1 MLIEIQA
8 KSKLSI
14 NSLEDLALLGKF
26 EEGGSLKVNKSQIA
40 RDLNVDVRT
49 VSKYMNGYKKKT
61 TRNRKSYLDDYYD
74 IITDLLND
82 EFQKFFYKRVLWQYL
97 KDNHGLKCPQ
107 SSFRRWIQKHE
118 EFQSYF
124 NGYTNRTINGEVRNS
139 SSKRN
144 HVLHNPSHAG
154 EYASLDWK
162 ESMCITLSTGEV
174 VVVNIFAL
182 VFAYSR
188 YKVYFLSLTKTQSV
202 LFHFLD
208 QAFQKAGGV
217 PKYLKTDNMKTVMD
231 ESRTEFY
238 EGKVNAKFAQFAK
251 DYGFE
256 VKPCIAGEPEVKAN
270 VESPMK
276 ILDELFAYNG
286 KLDLGGLNKKLEEI
300 NDRINFEFNENLG
313 LVPIL
318 ALEKEKDFLSP
329 LPNNTIRN
337 HYKIKT
343 SSLKVSSQSTITYQ
357 KRKYV
362 VPPEYIG
369 KYLEVQAY
377 DDYLHIYFNTKMVTI
392 YEITD
397 SKYNTTQ
404 NFQEEL
410 VKMSFKNIKDDN
422 LIKEIAKNNLQRIG
436 DIYK

>member
-1 MLIEIQA
+1 
-8 KSKLSI
+8 
-14 NSLEDLALLGKF
+14 
-26 EEGGSLKVNKSQIA
+26 
-40 RDLNVDVRT
+40 
-49 VSKYMNGYKKKT
+49 MN
-61 TRNRKSYLDDYYD
+61 
-74 IITDLLND
+74 
-82 EFQKFFYKRVLWQYL
+82 
-97 KDNHGLKCPQ
+97 
-107 SSFRRWIQKHE
+107 
-118 EFQSYF
+118 
-124 NGYTNRTINGEVRNS
+124 
-139 SSKRN
+139 
-144 HVLHNPSHAG
+144 
-154 EYASLDWK
+154 
-162 ESMCITLSTGEV
+162 ITLNTGEIV
-174 VVVNIFAL
+174 TIHIFAL

-188 YKVYFLSLTKTQSV
+188 YKVYFLSLQIV
-202 LFHFLD
+202 LFHLLD

-217 PKYLKTDNMKTVMD
+217 PIFLKTDNMKTVMD
-231 ESRTEFY
+231 QSRTEFY
-238 EGKVNAKFAQFAK
+238 EGKVNKKFAQFAK

-300 NDRINFEFNENLG
+300 NNRINFEFNSNLG

-318 ALEKEKDFLSP
+318 ALEKDFLSP

-357 KRKYV
+357 KKKYV
-362 VPPEYIG
+362 EPPKYIG

-377 DDYLHIYFNTKMVTI
+377 DDYLHIYFNTEMVTV
-392 YEITD
+392 YKITD
-397 SKYNTTQ
+397 SYYNTTQ
-404 NFQEEL
+404 SLQEEL

-422 LIKEIAKNNLQRIG
+422 LIKKMAKNNLKRIG

>member
-1 MLIEIQA
+1 
-8 KSKLSI
+8 
-14 NSLEDLALLGKF
+14 
-26 EEGGSLKVNKSQIA
+26 
-40 RDLNVDVRT
+40 
-49 VSKYMNGYKKKT
+49 
-61 TRNRKSYLDDYYD
+61 
-74 IITDLLND
+74 
-82 EFQKFFYKRVLWQYL
+82 
-97 KDNHGLKCPQ
+97 
-107 SSFRRWIQKHE
+107 
-118 EFQSYF
+118 
-124 NGYTNRTINGEVRNS
+124 
-139 SSKRN
+139 
-144 HVLHNPSHAG
+144 
-154 EYASLDWK
+154 
-162 ESMCITLSTGEV
+162 MCITLSTGEV

-202 LFHFLD
+202 LFHLLD

-256 VKPCIAGEPEVKAN
+256 VKPCIAGESEVKAN

-300 NDRINFEFNENLG
+300 NDRINFEFNSNLG

-357 KRKYV
+357 KKKYV
-362 VPPEYIG
+362 EPPKYIG

-377 DDYLHIYFNTKMVTI
+377 DDYLHIYFNTEMVTV
-392 YEITD
+392 YKITD
-397 SKYNTTQ
+397 SYYNTTQ
-404 NFQEEL
+404 SLQEEL

>member
-14 NSLEDLALLGKF
+14 NSLEDLALLGKL

-182 VFAYSR
+182 VF
-188 YKVYFLSLTKTQSV
+188 
-202 LFHFLD
+202 
-208 QAFQKAGGV
+208 
-217 PKYLKTDNMKTVMD
+217 
-231 ESRTEFY
+231 FY
-238 EGKVNAKFAQFAK
+238 VA
-251 DYGFE
+251 
-256 VKPCIAGEPEVKAN
+256 
-270 VESPMK
+270 
-276 ILDELFAYNG
+276 
-286 KLDLGGLNKKLEEI
+286 
-300 NDRINFEFNENLG
+300 
-313 LVPIL
+313 
-318 ALEKEKDFLSP
+318 
-329 LPNNTIRN
+329 
-337 HYKIKT
+337 
-343 SSLKVSSQSTITYQ
+343 
-357 KRKYV
+357 
-362 VPPEYIG
+362 
-369 KYLEVQAY
+369 
-377 DDYLHIYFNTKMVTI
+377 
-392 YEITD
+392 
-397 SKYNTTQ
+397 
-404 NFQEEL
+404 
-410 VKMSFKNIKDDN
+410 
-422 LIKEIAKNNLQRIG
+422 
-436 DIYK
+436 